1 MRLTRIRAADFRNLT
16 FADVSTD
23 APRVFLL
30 GDNGQGKTNLLE
42 AAALVSSF
50 RSFRT
55 TDIAPL
61 VRAGCTEARL
71 RLDVRL
77 SPVESAEVEI
87 RLAKG
92 SRKALLNGTPVAS
105 VAQHLGQ
112 FPTIVFC
119 SDDLRL
125 VRGSPSN
132 RRRWLDAAI
141 GGTDAAYLTAVRD
154 YGRALDGRNALLKST
169 VRSDEELRAFE
180 KAMLAPA
187 QLIAATRARILPELA
202 VTLRDACARAGFPD
216 QGADLVYQPDVG
228 ADQLVE
234 IWAKTRI
241 ADLAT
246 GTTLRGPQRD
256 DFGMLFAGK
265 DASDYASEGQQRLLV
280 LALCLARLQRDTL
293 LAPTPPV
300 ILADDVLGELDD
312 TRRRAFW
319 NEVGEKH
326 QVIATGTVPPP
337 SGEWLTYRV
346 SGGSYLQA

>member
-1 MRLTRIRAADFRNLT
+1 MRLTRIRAADFRNLA

-23 APRVFLL
+23 GPRVFLL

-42 AAALVSSF
+42 AGGLVSAF

-55 TDIAPL
+55 TEIAPL
-61 VRAGCTEARL
+61 IRAGAAEARL
-71 RLDVRL
+71 RIDVALAGDDR
-77 SPVESAEVEI
+77 AEVEV

-92 SRKALLNGTPVAS
+92 SRKALVNGAPVTS

-125 VRGSPSN
+125 VRGSPGN

-141 GGTDAAYLTAVRD
+141 GGTDGAYLTAVRD
-154 YGRALDGRNALLKST
+154 YTRALEGRNALLKSDR
-169 VRSDEELRAFE
+169 RSDEELRAFE
-180 KAMLAPA
+180 QAMLAPG
-187 QLIAATRARILPELA
+187 QLLARTRAAVLPELA
-202 VTLRDACARAGFPD
+202 ATLREVCARAGFPD
-216 QGADLVYQPDVG
+216 QGADLRYRPDCP
-228 ADQLVE
+228 AEQLAE
-234 IWAKTRI
+234 TWSKMRP

-256 DFGMLFAGK
+256 DFDILFRGE
-265 DASDYASEGQQRLLV
+265 DAADYASEGQQRLLV
-280 LALCLARLQRDTL
+280 LALSLARLQRDTQR
-293 LAPTPPV
+293 APTPPV

-319 NEVGEKH
+319 EQVGDAH

-337 SGEWLTYRV
+337 SGAWLTYRV
-346 SGGSYLQA
+346 AAGAYVQA

>member
-30 GDNGQGKTNLLE
+30 GENGQGKTNLLE

-55 TDIAPL
+55 TEISPL
-61 VRAGCTEARL
+61 IRAGCTEARL
-71 RLDVRL
+71 RLDVRQSDSEL
-77 SPVESAEVEI
+77 AEIEI

-92 SRKALLNGTPVAS
+92 SRKALLNGNPVTS

-112 FPTIVFC
+112 FPTIIFC

-141 GGTDAAYLTAVRD
+141 GGTDATYLTAVRD
-154 YGRALDGRNALLKST
+154 YSRALEGRNALLKAEQ
-169 VRSDEELRAFE
+169 RSDEELRAFE
-180 KAMLAPA
+180 KAMIAPGRT
-187 QLIAATRARILPELA
+187 IAEIRNKVLPELA
-202 VTLRDACARAGFPD
+202 ETLRQACARAGFPD
-216 QGADLVYQPDVG
+216 KGADLVYQPDTP
-228 ADQLVE
+228 ADQIADVWL
-234 IWAKTRI
+234 KMRT
-241 ADLAT
+241 ADLAA

-256 DFGMLFAGK
+256 DFGMLFGGQEAC
-265 DASDYASEGQQRLLV
+265 DYASEGQQRLLV

-293 LAPTPPV
+293 RAPTPPI

-312 TRRRAFW
+312 IRRRAFW
-319 NEVGEKH
+319 AEVGDSH

-337 SGEWLTYRV
+337 SGDWLTYRV
-346 SGGSYLQA
+346 AGGGYLQA

>member
-1 MRLTRIRAADFRNLT
+1 MRLTRIRAADFRNLP

-55 TDIAPL
+55 TDISPL
-61 VRAGCTEARL
+61 IRSGCAEARL

-77 SPVESAEVEI
+77 SPEENAEIEI

-92 SRKALLNGTPVAS
+92 SRKALLNGDPVAS
-105 VAQHLGQ
+105 VARHLGQ

-154 YGRALDGRNALLKST
+154 YGRALDGRNALLKSDT
-169 VRSDEELRAFE
+169 RSEEELRAFE

-202 VTLRDACARAGFPD
+202 ATLRDACARAGFPG
-216 QGADLVYQPDVG
+216 QGADLTYQADV
-228 ADQLVE
+228 AAEQLSE
-234 IWAKTRI
+234 IWAKTRA

-265 DASDYASEGQQRLLV
+265 DAADYASEGQQRLLV

-293 LAPTPPV
+293 LAPTPPI

-326 QVIATGTVPPP
+326 QVIATGTAPPP

-346 SGGSYLQA
+346 AGGSYVQA

>member
-1 MRLTRIRAADFRNLT
+1 MRVTRIRAADFRNLP
-16 FADVSTD
+16 FADVDTD

-30 GDNGQGKTNLLE
+30 GENGQGKTNLLE
-42 AAALVSSF
+42 AAALVSAF

-55 TDIAPL
+55 TEISPL
-61 VRAGCTEARL
+61 IRMGCTEARL
-71 RLDVRL
+71 RLDVRTGTE
-77 SPVESAEVEI
+77 STAVEL

-92 SRKALLNGTPVAS
+92 SRKALVDGNPVTS
-105 VAQHLGQ
+105 VAEHLGR

-141 GGTDAAYLTAVRD
+141 GGTDGAYLNAVRD
-154 YGRALDGRNALLKST
+154 YTRALEGRNALLKT
-169 VRSDEELRAFE
+169 DRPQEDAIRAFE
-180 KAMLAPA
+180 KTMLAPA
-187 QLIAATRARILPELA
+187 TLMVETRAKVLPELA
-202 VTLRDACARAGFPD
+202 TTLREACGRAGFPD
-216 QGADLVYQPDVG
+216 KGADLRYAPDVT
-228 ADQLVE
+228 AEQLSEV
-234 IWAKTRI
+234 WAKTRP

-256 DFGMLFAGK
+256 DFSMIFGGQ
-265 DASDYASEGQQRLLV
+265 DAADYASEGQQRLLV
-280 LALCLARLQRDTL
+280 LALCLARLQRDTAR
-293 LAPTPPV
+293 APTPPV

-319 NEVGEKH
+319 DEVGEKH

>member
-16 FADVSTD
+16 FADVSVD

-42 AAALVSSF
+42 AAGLVSSF

-55 TDIAPL
+55 TEIAPL
-61 VRAGCTEARL
+61 IRAGCVEARL

-77 SPVESAEVEI
+77 SADDAAELEL

-92 SRKALLNGTPVAS
+92 SRKATLNGTPVTS

-125 VRGSPSN
+125 VRGSPYN

-154 YGRALDGRNALLKST
+154 YGRALDGRNALLKSAP
-169 VRSDEELRAFE
+169 RSDEEIRAFE

-187 QLIAATRARILPELA
+187 RIITAARTRVLPELA
-202 VTLRDACARAGFPD
+202 ASLREACARAGFPD
-216 QGADLVYQPDVG
+216 HGADLAYQPDTPTDRL
-228 ADQLVE
+228 AEAWD
-234 IWAKTRI
+234 KTRL

-256 DFGMLFAGK
+256 DFATLFAGK
-265 DASDYASEGQQRLLV
+265 DAADYASEGQQRLLV
-280 LALCLARLQRDTL
+280 LALGLARLSRDTR

-300 ILADDVLGELDD
+300 ILADDVLGELDE

-319 NEVGEKH
+319 NEVGESH
-326 QVIATGTVPPP
+326 QVIATGTIPPP
-337 SGEWLTYRV
+337 SGSWLTYQV
-346 SGGSYLQA
+346 TGGSYLQT